1 MYPVKLRLIH
11 NQGMKHTISIL
22 VENEFGALARIAG
35 LFSGRGYNIESLT
48 VAPTLDPS
56 LSRMTINTQGS
67 DAVTEQLIKQL
78 NKLISVVKVKD
89 VSKEAPVSLSL
100 ALIKVNLGK
109 RNREKLKLLLK
120 NYDSKVI
127 DSDDNCSIVQVVA
140 DDEGLS
146 SLVEKLKPYG
156 IMEYLN
162 TGNVAMQ
169 KGKQAIK

>member
-1 MYPVKLRLIH
+1 
-11 NQGMKHTISIL
+11 MKHTISIL

-48 VAPTLDPS
+48 VAPTLDPV
-56 LSRMTINTQGS
+56 LSRMTINTVGS

-89 VSKEAPVSLSL
+89 VSKDAPVCLSL
-100 ALIKVNLGK
+100 ALIKINLGK

-120 NYDSKVI
+120 NCEAKVI
-127 DSDDNCSIVQVVA
+127 DSDENCSIVQVVA
-140 DDEGLS
+140 DDEGLLA
-146 SLVEKLKPYG
+146 LVEKLKPYG